1 MKKSKSKIDRP
12 LFFLMI
18 IFIIFGLMMIL
29 SASSMESYMRYNNSP
44 YQYFIKQTV
53 FYIVGLVGF
62 FIMLFIPTKNYKNL
76 SKIYLIACVL
86 MLVGVTIY
94 GYSAKNAQ
102 SWFDLGII
110 SIQPSEFFKTAIIL
124 YLALYYEK
132 NIDELDNQFNIL
144 KPLFLIIIGF
154 FLICMQPD
162 FGTAMIIMLLTIL
175 IFYSVPIKKELK
187 TYITKILSFGALLVA
202 IILLVSGSS
211 LLKEYQL
218 ERFNFLNPCDRY
230 QEDSGYQLCNSFIA
244 FHNGNLMGKGLGK
257 STQKYLYLPESYT
270 DFIFPIIVEEWGA
283 LVGILVIILYAYM
296 LYRIL
301 KLAKRANTLRNSL
314 IAYGVF
320 SYLLLHIVIN
330 LFGVTGLAPLT
341 GVPLPFLSY
350 GGSYALSLMFAF
362 GLVQRVAIETNRLVK
377 KK

>member
-1 MKKSKSKIDRP
+1 MKTKYKIDRP

-18 IFIIFGLMMIL
+18 IFIIFGLLMIL
-29 SASSMESYMRYNNSP
+29 SASSMESYLRYDNSP
-44 YQYFIKQTV
+44 YQYFIKQLI
-53 FYIVGLVGF
+53 FYIGGLMMFVT
-62 FIMLFIPTKNYKNL
+62 MLFIPTKNYKNL
-76 SKIYLIACVL
+76 SKIYLITTVL
-86 MLVGVTIY
+86 ALGALTLY
-94 GYSAKNAQ
+94 GYSANNAQ
-102 SWFDLGII
+102 SWFNLGFI

-132 NIDELDNQFNIL
+132 HIDDLDNHYNIL

-154 FLICMQPD
+154 FLIIMQPD
-162 FGTAMIIMLLTIL
+162 FGTALIVMILTML
-175 IFYSVPIKKELK
+175 IFYSVPTKKELK
-187 TYITKILSFGALLVA
+187 SYITKILAGGGLLLL
-202 IILLVSGSS
+202 IIFLTSGTKI
-211 LLKEYQL
+211 LKDYQL

-244 FHNGNLMGKGLGK
+244 FNNGGLTGQGLGQ

-283 LVGILVIILYAYM
+283 LVGILIIILYIVM

-301 KLAKRANTLRNSL
+301 RLAKKTNTLRNSL

-320 SYLLLHIVIN
+320 TYLLLHILIN
-330 LFGVTGLAPLT
+330 LLGISGLMPLT

-350 GGSYALSLMFAF
+350 GGSFALSLMFAM
-362 GLVQRVAIETNRLVK
+362 GLVQRVAIETNRIK
-377 KK
+377 KTK